1 MRWRQ
6 GEVGGGDD
14 GGRGGRQ
21 GEIMEVGD
29 GEMMDRSRWGRLW
42 RQG

>member
-1 MRWRQ
+1 M
-6 GEVGGGDD
+6 GGGDD

-29 GEMMDRSRWGRLW
+29 GEIMDGSRWGEVMEA
-42 RQG
+42 GVGEI